1 MIFYVWFSG
10 LDRINSTN
18 QFYPV
23 NQFFRL
29 KPTRPRT
36 GIPTVAGYPR
46 AKQTC
51 ITRLRPARPLKPSL
65 CDGLGWLAV
74 PRVITSPKT
83 VKDNADTCR
92 REDLDDLSCR
102 QGYIINPYH
111 KRSK

>member
-1 MIFYVWFSG
+1 MIFCVWFSG

-29 KPTRPRT
+29 KPTRLRT

-51 ITRLRPARPLKPSL
+51 ITRLRPARPLKP
-65 CDGLGWLAV
+65 